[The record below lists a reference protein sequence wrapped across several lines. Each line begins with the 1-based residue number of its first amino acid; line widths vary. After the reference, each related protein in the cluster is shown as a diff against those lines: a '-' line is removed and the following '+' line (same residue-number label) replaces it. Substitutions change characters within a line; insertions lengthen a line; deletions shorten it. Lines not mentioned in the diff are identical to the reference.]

1 MYRQF
6 FRPKTFWL
14 NHLKK
19 EISAKGPPADGA
31 RSIAPQ
37 FPGKFERS
45 DARAPQF
52 AVFAEVSNGV
62 VARWNYRAVNL
73 GAPAP
78 VPPKPRRKR
87 IPRVTTYVTAKP
99 PSS

>member
-45 DARAPQF
+45 DAPRS
-52 AVFAEVSNGV
+52 AVCRFCRGLQRGCGTLELS
-62 VARWNYRAVNL
+62 
-73 GAPAP
+73 
-78 VPPKPRRKR
+78 RRKPG
-87 IPRVTTYVTAKP
+87 IAGACPAEASAKEYP
-99 PSS
+99 AGNASRLRHNH